1 MIFASK
7 EGVVF
12 EKMVES
18 LLVMG
23 AGAGAGEKKNV
34 PGQKQTGSAEL
45 VVRQVRAEGQQD
57 GPLKCREL
65 PTFFSSR
72 HPTTSYL

>member
-23 AGAGAGEKKNV
+23 AGAGAGEKKT
-34 PGQKQTGSAEL
+34 GADQKQTSSAT
-45 VVRQVRAEGQQD
+45 
-57 GPLKCREL
+57 L
-65 PTFFSSR
+65 PVTPR
-72 HPTTSYL
+72 

>member
-1 MIFASK
+1 MLCYSLRSFQYGLKAKKNTYKSMIFASK

-23 AGAGAGEKKNV
+23 AGAGAGEKKNRRR
-34 PGQKQTGSAEL
+34 SATL
-45 VVRQVRAEGQQD
+45 ARGD
-57 GPLKCREL
+57 ILNL
-65 PTFFSSR
+65 
-72 HPTTSYL
+72 

>member
-23 AGAGAGEKKNV
+23 AGAGAGEKKNRRR
-34 PGQKQTGSAEL
+34 SATL
-45 VVRQVRAEGQQD
+45 ARGD
-57 GPLKCREL
+57 ILNL
-65 PTFFSSR
+65 
-72 HPTTSYL
+72 

>member
-1 MIFASK
+1 MLCYSLRSFQYGLKAKKNTYKSMIFASK

-23 AGAGAGEKKNV
+23 AGAGAGEKKKPETVKN
-34 PGQKQTGSAEL
+34 
-45 VVRQVRAEGQQD
+45 
-57 GPLKCREL
+57 GPA
-65 PTFFSSR
+65 PQHWHGVTF
-72 HPTTSYL
+72 

>member
-1 MIFASK
+1 MLQK
-7 EGVVF
+7 LCYPEL
-12 EKMVES
+12 EP
-18 LLVMG
+18 G

-34 PGQKQTGSAEL
+34 PGQKQTGSAVL